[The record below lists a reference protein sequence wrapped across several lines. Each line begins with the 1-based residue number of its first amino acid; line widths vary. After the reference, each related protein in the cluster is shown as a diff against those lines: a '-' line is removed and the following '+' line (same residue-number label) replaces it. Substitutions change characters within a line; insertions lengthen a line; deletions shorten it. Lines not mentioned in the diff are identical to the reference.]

1 MSVAEGAI
9 AQGSTRARSQGWIL
23 FGIFLMAYAWAY
35 AYLGSILVLEKNV
48 NRTDNIQA
56 DYIDAVYQTAALGT
70 DSDEVKHSFTAR
82 YTRLLP
88 QYTDGSVD
96 PLLPWLLQGYA
107 HQSPDELFQSGKWL
121 NLILSGSLLIILGL
135 AAARSFSFLGAAALI
150 LMGGFGVVLER
161 STFFSSDALYCLLMV
176 LTWLS
181 ALSLIRQNSL
191 WLYGVFGILL
201 GITFLAKAM
210 VWPVALGFV
219 LVSLARS
226 LVRAF
231 RPRNAEERDDLW
243 IPSNQLVG
251 FAILLASFLIVAGPR
266 MSYANERFGSA
277 THAYQNYF
285 VWMDTPT
292 QSAQFQ
298 ADFPSRKE
306 LDRLVPGEKPGL
318 RSYLQTHGYRE
329 LATRA
334 GLGALSQL
342 RSSALGRAVWIL
354 LYGFIVFLIIA
365 GIHRWVMTKQSLEI
379 WRVRGTSARW
389 MLLFLVLVCAMAFG
403 YAGFGTPVIPAHPL
417 VTALFMPILVTFIW
431 IAERY
436 RRQVQRSQYALLV
449 NRVYIVLMWIPILWM
464 SFRIVQ
470 GLRIPVS

>member
-1 MSVAEGAI
+1 MSVAEGSAI
-9 AQGSTRARSQGWIL
+9 YGSTRTRTQGWIL

-35 AYLGSILVLEKNV
+35 AYLGSILILEKNV

-56 DYIDAVYQTAALGT
+56 EFIDSVYQTAALGT
-70 DSDEVKHSFTAR
+70 ESDEVKHSFTAR

-88 QYTDGSVD
+88 QYTDGSID
-96 PLLPWLLQGYA
+96 PLLPWLLQGFA
-107 HQSPDELFQSGKWL
+107 KQSPDELFQSGKWL
-121 NLILSGSLLIILGL
+121 NLILSGSLLIILGI
-135 AAARSFSFLGAAALI
+135 AAARSFSFLGSAALI

-161 STFFSSDALYCLLMV
+161 STYFSSDALYCLLMV

-191 WLYGVFGILL
+191 WLYGVFGVLL

-219 LVSLARS
+219 MVSLARS

-231 RPRNAEERDDLW
+231 RPRNGEERDDLW

-285 VWMDTPT
+285 VWMDSPT
-292 QSAQFQ
+292 QSAKFQ
-298 ADFPSRKE
+298 AEFPTRKE
-306 LDRLVPGEKPGL
+306 LDRLAPGETPGL
-318 RSYLQTHGYRE
+318 LTFLRARGFEEFAS
-329 LATRA
+329 RA
-334 GLGALSQL
+334 GLGAVSQL

-389 MLLFLVLVCAMAFG
+389 MLLFLVLVCAFSFA

-417 VTALFMPILVTFIW
+417 ITALFMPILVTFIW

-449 NRVYIVLMWIPILWM
+449 NRVYIFLMWIPILWM